1 MCPDRQSYDEK
12 RDHLRIPV
20 VCKLTLETVPDG
32 KCFSATGRNLSA
44 GGVLFHTEEL
54 LQTGDRLEMHIG
66 SGQPLFPDL
75 DATIEVVRV
84 EPLGDSDCYAVGSAI
99 RMIHKRTG

>member
-12 RDHLRIPV
+12 RDFLRIPV
-20 VCKLTLETVPDG
+20 DCELKLETVPDG
-32 KCFSATGRNLSA
+32 RSFNATGRNLSA

-84 EPLGDSDCYAVGSAI
+84 EPLSDSGRYAIGSAI
-99 RMIHKRTG
+99 RTIHKRTS